1 MTLQIAALASGTGSN
16 VVALQEHIEAG
27 RLDARL
33 CLLLCNKPEAPV
45 VATADRLGIPSLA
58 RSHKDYSHRETFA
71 RD

>member
-33 CLLLCNKPEAPV
+33 CLLL
-45 VATADRLGIPSLA
+45 
-58 RSHKDYSHRETFA
+58 
-71 RD
+71 